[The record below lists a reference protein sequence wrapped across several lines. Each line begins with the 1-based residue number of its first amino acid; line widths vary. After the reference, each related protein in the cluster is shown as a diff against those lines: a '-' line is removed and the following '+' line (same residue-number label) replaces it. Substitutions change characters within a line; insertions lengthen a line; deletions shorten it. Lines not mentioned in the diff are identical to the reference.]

1 MSVIIGAVRDFLLR
15 KEYYSSTK
23 LCGKTV
29 IITGGNAGIGKETT
43 LDLAARGAKIIMAC
57 RDVEKGKIAAV
68 DIQKQVQNANIIV
81 RHLDLASFTSIR
93 RFAEGI
99 LMTEPYIHILI
110 NNAGVMAC
118 PRLKT
123 TEGFEMQFGVNY
135 LGHFFLTNLL
145 LDRMKESAPARI
157 INIGSIAHILGKI
170 HFSDIHLERGYNSVL
185 AYCHSKL
192 AIVLFTRELAK
203 NLKGTGVTT
212 YCVDPGPTSTDLF
225 QNVSSKVSCIA
236 YPFSICRGVTYKS
249 PKKGAQTIIYCA
261 VEASLA
267 EESGL
272 YYCGCRKVRPSSRAR
287 DDVLAKR
294 LWDFSEN
301 LIATVG

>member
-1 MSVIIGAVRDFLLR
+1 MSVLFEAVRDFVVR
-15 KEYYSSTK
+15 KEYHSSAK

-29 IITGGNAGIGKETT
+29 IITGGSAGLGKETA
-43 LDLAARGAKIIMAC
+43 LDLAARGAKIILAC
-57 RDVEKGKIAAV
+57 RDVEKGKVAAV
-68 DIQKQVQNANIIV
+68 DIQKQVQNANTIV
-81 RHLDLASFTSIR
+81 RHLDLASLSSIR

-99 LMTEPYIHILI
+99 LMTEPYIHVLI
-110 NNAGVMAC
+110 NNAGVAAC

-123 TEGFEMQFGVNY
+123 IEGFDMQFGVNY

-145 LDRMKESAPARI
+145 LERIKESAPARI

-170 HFSDIHLERGYNSVL
+170 HFSDIHLERGYNSAL

-192 AIVLFTRELAK
+192 AAVLFTRELAK

-212 YCVDPGPTSTDLF
+212 YCVDPGPTNTGIF
-225 QNVSSKVSCIA
+225 RNVFSKVSCIA
-236 YPFSICRGVTYKS
+236 YPFSACKSVMSKS
-249 PKKGAQTIIYCA
+249 PKKGVQTIIYCA
-261 VEASLA
+261 VEGSIA

-272 YYCGCRKVRPSSRAR
+272 YYCGCRKIQPSSRAR
-287 DDVLAKR
+287 NDVLAKR

-301 LIATVG
+301 LISTVG